1 MRPALKNP
9 EILPVDLSLFK
20 EQVSKGLGGLFP
32 FKSLDLFHAADSREL
47 KGLLARIGL
56 SERQQE
62 RALNMILN
70 GDPFWDRIS
79 NQALVPMAGTQ
90 GQGTF
95 LCRIFGMPKSIGA
108 EEGAWFLGLSK
119 KVIGNIFF
127 RAKEDS
133 LFSEKKGIPSYLQQI
148 IEGENCPLHIL
159 ELSFYRAFFPDLNT
173 LKGQLERLF
182 RAPGLFFCGFCEAS
196 FWFGIKDGE
205 EKQLEAGLR
214 RALAH
219 FRRQGVPLKR
229 FLAYSFISDREDLIG
244 FRDFSKGFKAAVFA
258 SHQVRDLL
266 SETGLDYKD
275 FFRISRIKSP
285 SSSVGL
291 MLRLGSQAKRD
302 AALSMLKDCH
312 FKTGLG
318 ERCLFACLKASSLKT
333 SRQGL
338 EIGEYCER
346 LFSSIK
352 RAVDKEATGGFAGV
366 IQPFVTRGNLA
377 VSTFLALYHAH
388 LLGPGNWALFDHV
401 TCNVHGDILFS
412 WGDISGAMVSFRRGL
427 RLKEDDVNLLNSL
440 GACLADVS
448 RFSKAKALFQ
458 RVLEVEPGN
467 VMALYNLSS
476 IYLKQNRPKEAK
488 EMAKRAYEQNPSDI
502 ALTKRLLELHIS
514 DEEWADA
521 YKLSRRIFE
530 SGCRCTPG
538 VFKLCARAAME
549 MGRWQEARELLR
561 NCLEKGQEDQEAIL
575 LLAKGFLDFDR
586 DVETAR
592 HLLARF
598 KEEDIPKGPLKRM
611 ASGLWERIG
620 K

>member
-1 MRPALKNP
+1 MRPALKHP
-9 EILPVDLSLFK
+9 EILPVDLLLFK
-20 EQVSKGLGGLFP
+20 EQVSKALGTLFP
-32 FKSLDLFHAADSREL
+32 FKSLDFFHALDDSEL
-47 KGLLARIGL
+47 KALLSRIGL

-62 RALNMILN
+62 RALNTILAKE
-70 GDPFWDRIS
+70 PFWDRIS
-79 NQALVPMAGTQ
+79 NQALVPMANEK

-108 EEGAWFLGLSK
+108 EEGAWFLGLLK
-119 KVIGNIFF
+119 EAIGQVFF
-127 RAKEDS
+127 STKEES

-148 IEGENCPLHIL
+148 IEGGNGPLHLL
-159 ELSFYRAFFPDLNT
+159 ELSFYRSFFPDLNT
-173 LKGQLERLF
+173 LKGQLEKLF
-182 RAPGLFFCGFCEAS
+182 RAPGLFFCGFCDAS
-196 FWFGIKDGE
+196 FWFGLKDGE
-205 EKQLEAGLR
+205 EKQLEAGLK

-219 FRRQGVPLKR
+219 FRRQGVSLKR
-229 FLAYSFISDREDLIG
+229 FLAYSFVLNQDELIG

-266 SETGLDYKD
+266 SETGLDYND
-275 FFRISRIKSP
+275 FFRILRIKSP

-302 AALSMLKDCH
+302 AALPMLEGCH

-318 ERCLFACLKASSLKT
+318 ERCLFAYINVSSLKT

-352 RAVDKEATGGFAGV
+352 RAVDKEVTGGFAGV
-366 IQPFVTRGNLA
+366 VQPFVTRGNLA

-401 TCNVHGDILFS
+401 TCNVHGDILYS
-412 WGDISGAMVSFRRGL
+412 WGDISGAMASFRRGV

-476 IYLKQNRPKEAK
+476 IYLKQNRPEEAK
-488 EMAKRAYEQNPSDI
+488 EMVKRAYEQNPSDI
-502 ALTKRLLELHIS
+502 ALTKRLLELHIN
-514 DEEWADA
+514 DEEWVDA
-521 YKLSRRIFE
+521 YKLSRRISE
-530 SGCRCTPG
+530 GDCKCSPRL
-538 VFKLCARAAME
+538 FKLCARAAME
-549 MGRWQEARELLR
+549 MGKWQEARELLR
-561 NCLEKGQEDQEAIL
+561 NCLEKGPEDKEAIM
-575 LLAKGFLDFDR
+575 LLARGFLDFDR
-586 DVETAR
+586 DIETAR
-592 HLLARF
+592 HLLGRF
-598 KEEDIPKGPLKRM
+598 KEEDMPKGPLKRM
-611 ASGLWERIG
+611 VSELWQRIG